1 MTQTTA
7 PHSTA
12 GAAPRAALVR
22 CGAMAPE
29 PAPRPVRRP
38 RKAPEQPQ
46 EEPGP
51 VPANDIPVVGLPF
64 PVNRY
69 RVMFSD
75 GDVIDFLSYAD
86 HSGIREQM
94 LDAHFGKRPKDDRDK
109 RIEGI
114 AHLGMVYEVKPP
126 AVPYGGPRPQS
137 P

>member
-1 MTQTTA
+1 MTQTTQ

-12 GAAPRAALVR
+12 GAALRAALVR
-22 CGAMAPE
+22 CGAMTQS

-51 VPANDIPVVGLPF
+51 VPANDIPVIGLPF
-64 PVNRY
+64 AVNRY
-69 RVMFSD
+69 RCLFSD
-75 GDVIDFLSYAD
+75 GATVDFLSYSD

-94 LDAHFGKRPKDDRDK
+94 LDAHFGPRPKGPQDK

-114 AHLGMVYEVKPP
+114 AHLGMVYEVHPP
-126 AVPYGGPRPQS
+126 AVP
-137 P
+137 

>member
-1 MTQTTA
+1 M
-7 PHSTA
+7 
-12 GAAPRAALVR
+12 
-22 CGAMAPE
+22 
-29 PAPRPVRRP
+29 
-38 RKAPEQPQ
+38 
-46 EEPGP
+46 
-51 VPANDIPVVGLPF
+51 PANDIPVVGLPF

-75 GDVIDFLSYAD
+75 GDVIDFLSYSD

-94 LDAHFGKRPKDDRDK
+94 LDAHFGPRPKGPQDK

-114 AHLGMVYEVKPP
+114 AHLGMVYEVHPP